1 MSGFL
6 NMVAQDNVR
15 VFLNLSEF
23 AKPRTIVY
31 DGKTYEGVPCMING
45 LHESKRSTTASDHSM
60 GMYKVT
66 QILHCTKESLGGVQ
80 PEVGTRLKISD
91 EDDPTFFWEYYVASS
106 NCEEGMLRVELEGI
120 YE

>member
-6 NMVAQDNVR
+6 DMVARDNVN
-15 VFLNLSEF
+15 VFLNLNEF

-31 DGKTYEGVPCMING
+31 DGVTYTDVPCVVNG
-45 LHESKRSTTASDHSM
+45 FNESKRNTTASDHSM

-66 QILHCTKESLGGVQ
+66 SILHCTKESIGGVQ
-80 PEVGTRLKISD
+80 PEQGTRLKISD

-106 NCEEGMLRVELEGI
+106 NVEEGMLRVELEGM